1 MNLPD
6 DIIKD
11 IIDFLGFDENI
22 KNNILNK
29 DFYNHIINSDTL
41 ITERLRYNK
50 KHHYKHRNRFKKLY
64 IDNNLDHTLSNF
76 TNLQDIEFSNDFYK
90 SIGNFLPSSLLSI
103 KLGKIYNFSI
113 DQFPDNINTIIL
125 SEHFSKT
132 INKLPEKLEKIV
144 FGNNFNRPFIF
155 PESNLKSITFGDCF
169 NNRIILPRNLEE
181 VKFGLD
187 FNRENIEYPN
197 TLKIL
202 HFGARFNQPIHI
214 LPENLEE
221 LKLYILYNKP
231 IPPLPKNFKTLIV
244 YGYCCDIID
253 VNILLY
259 KFKNLLESLSVDKF
273 ILRLE
278 DNKGKIFENII
289 FDVHN
294 NFF

>member
-6 DIIKD
+6 DIIKN
-11 IIDFLGFDENI
+11 IIDFLSFDENV
-22 KNNILNK
+22 KNNFLNK
-29 DFYNHIINSDTL
+29 DFYNHIINSNTL
-41 ITERLRYNK
+41 ITEKLKYDK
-50 KHHYKHRNRFKKLY
+50 KYHYEHRKRIKKLY

-90 SIGNFLPSSLLSI
+90 SIGNFLPSSLLVI
-103 KLGKIYNFSI
+103 TLGKIYNFSI

-125 SEHFSKT
+125 SEHFSKS

-155 PESNLKSITFGDCF
+155 PQSNLISISFGDCF
-169 NNRIILPRNLEE
+169 NNQIVLPTNLEE
-181 VKFGLD
+181 LKFGLD
-187 FNRENIEYPN
+187 FNREINVYPN

-202 HFGARFNQPIHI
+202 HFGARFNQPIHN

-231 IPPLPKNFKTLIV
+231 IPPLSKNFKTLIIF
-244 YGYCCDIID
+244 GYCSDSIKIEII
-253 VNILLY
+253 LY
-259 KFKNLLESLSVDKF
+259 KFRNLLVSLSVDKF
-273 ILRLE
+273 MLRLE
-278 DNKGKIFENII
+278 DDKGKIVKNVI